1 MKNSDFFHWLWNR
14 LSVRLNKTVV
24 ETLGLSID
32 LQYKQKNKT
41 TTIMILQSNLLLNEN
56 KQPLGRVSLSWVVFT
71 GSL

>member
-1 MKNSDFFHWLWNR
+1 MKNSDFFHGLWNR